1 MSEKVKF
8 HPVST
13 IFRLLEGDDFDSLV
27 ESIKSDGLLN
37 AIWIHPDDGS
47 IIDGRNRYRACVK
60 AKVAPRY
67 QEWDGKGSLTD
78 FVVDQN
84 IERRHLDGT
93 EKAILA
99 VDLEPFYHEESKEK
113 QRQSPGR
120 PKKVRKKFLKLK
132 SASSRRATR
141 LRRRRRRTP
150 IMFRT

>member
-93 EKAILA
+93 GKR
-99 VDLEPFYHEESKEK
+99 S
-113 QRQSPGR
+113 
-120 PKKVRKKFLKLK
+120 
-132 SASSRRATR
+132 
-141 LRRRRRRTP
+141 
-150 IMFRT
+150 